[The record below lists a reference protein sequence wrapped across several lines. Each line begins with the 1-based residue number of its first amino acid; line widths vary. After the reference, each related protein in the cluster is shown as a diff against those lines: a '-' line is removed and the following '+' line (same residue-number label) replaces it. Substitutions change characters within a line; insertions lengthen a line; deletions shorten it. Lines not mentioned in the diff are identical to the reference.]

1 MELNRKPDPL
11 DKGIVTYSRHG
22 ERQTVMTE
30 MAFTPTISE
39 QALLQELNHRINN
52 EFQSALS
59 LVSLTAGRSRSQE
72 VKNALSGV
80 TVLLPHYAEIH
91 RDLQAPHDRN
101 RPHTARS
108 LR

>member
-1 MELNRKPDPL
+1 MELNRKTDPL

-39 QALLQELNHRINN
+39 QALLQELNHRISN

-59 LVSLTAGRSRSQE
+59 LVSLTAARSRSQE
-72 VKNALSGV
+72 VKY
-80 TVLLPHYAEIH
+80 TLPRPPVPPPRPAETH
-91 RDLQAPHDRN
+91 QARQVPRPRDP
-101 RPHTARS
+101 
-108 LR
+108 